1 MDLINGTLLKYGL
14 ITMLEKAHKNKDWKI
29 IEELITELKNVPTPH
44 TRTTSMMRDPVMI
57 RIENLRLSC
66 VKKLNKG
73 AVIVH
78 SHNLEK
84 ILHVP
89 INNVEKSKKQ
99 SKILVSA
106 KIVCDGKNAKRNG
119 FI

>member
-29 IEELITELKNVPTPH
+29 IEELITELKEAPTSYMK
-44 TRTTSMMRDPVMI
+44 TISMMRDPVMI
-57 RIENLRLSC
+57 RIENVRLSC

-73 AVIVH
+73 AVMVR

-84 ILHVP
+84 ILQVP
-89 INNVEKSKKQ
+89 IKNIEKSKKQ
-99 SKILVSA
+99 SKMLVSA